1 MVEDKARTVLIA
13 AVTATAAAAAAFQ
26 LEKVP
31 VGTGAAAATAVLG
44 AVGGR
49 PVLGAHQELGSFLHH
64 ARHDGYPREGRPA
77 VAATAEGGES

>member
-1 MVEDKARTVLIA
+1 MGEDKARTVLVA
-13 AVTATAAAAAAFQ
+13 AVTAAAAAAFR

-49 PVLGAHQELGSFLHH
+49 PILGAHQELGSFLHH

-77 VAATAEGGES
+77 VAVTAEGGES

>member
-1 MVEDKARTVLIA
+1 MGEDKARTVLVA
-13 AVTATAAAAAAFQ
+13 AVTAAAAAAFR

-49 PVLGAHQELGSFLHH
+49 PVLSAHQELGSFLHH

>member
-1 MVEDKARTVLIA
+1 MGEDKARTVLVA
-13 AVTATAAAAAAFQ
+13 AVTAAAAAAFR

-49 PVLGAHQELGSFLHH
+49 PVLSAHQELGSFVHH

>member
-1 MVEDKARTVLIA
+1 MGEDKARTVLVA
-13 AVTATAAAAAAFQ
+13 AVTAAATAAAFR
-26 LEKVP
+26 LVKVP

-49 PVLGAHQELGSFLHH
+49 PVLSAHQELGSFLHH